1 MFAFSIMRKLSH
13 YQSYKFT
20 KTTFSSQ
27 TILFSTEPANIIV
40 FFSSSRYGFCKKQ
53 KHTWNIQTDLTQLIL
68 YSECSL
74 FAFIK
79 LDTNTFAWLLIL
91 IGMHQQYTAPLLHFH
106 ASYIRL
112 TCLCP
117 PYYQMAFSCWQKCT
131 FDQTAHVQKYFC
143 SMFLYK
149 NIFAA

>member
-27 TILFSTEPANIIV
+27 TILFSTKQANIIV
-40 FFSSSRYGFCKKQ
+40 MRKHIFTIILLQDTYDFCKKE

-79 LDTNTFAWLLIL
+79 LNTNTFAWLLIL

-117 PYYQMAFSCWQKCT
+117 TYY
-131 FDQTAHVQKYFC
+131 
-143 SMFLYK
+143 
-149 NIFAA
+149 